1 MGVVM
6 LYLQQLNLSAC
17 AVSRPSWVEII
28 RMAIDRDKR
37 RPEVEKLAIQPK
49 IVAEIRESGGILQ
62 IAHVL

>member
-17 AVSRPSWVEII
+17 AVSRPSWWEII

-37 RPEVEKLAIQPK
+37 RPKSKSVAIQPK
-49 IVAEIRESGGILQ
+49 IVAEILESGGVLQ